1 MKAFKNAQVNY
12 SLTIDANINF
22 AIQEQRAPTL
32 RPLSKKKYFKSTFLW
47 KLFYVALHLIFIKN
61 IEFYIVL
68 GYFIFYLHQVD
79 LNSS

>member
-32 RPLSKKKYFKSTFLW
+32 RPLSKKKYFK
-47 KLFYVALHLIFIKN
+47 V
-61 IEFYIVL
+61 
-68 GYFIFYLHQVD
+68 
-79 LNSS
+79 NSLLLLYSL